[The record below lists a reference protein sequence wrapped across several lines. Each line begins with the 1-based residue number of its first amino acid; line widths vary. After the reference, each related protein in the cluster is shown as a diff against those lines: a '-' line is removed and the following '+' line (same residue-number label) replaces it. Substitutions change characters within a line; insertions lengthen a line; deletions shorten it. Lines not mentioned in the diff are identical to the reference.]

1 MTGVLHTRP
10 SKAGEIIDFFKGY
23 FPANLNVSL
32 LRGKGLD
39 GSSFG

>member
-1 MTGVLHTRP
+1 MTGVLHTRS
-10 SKAGEIIDFFKGY
+10 SKAGETIYFAKGY

-32 LRGKGLD
+32 LRGKALG